1 MDKIVSHWV
10 ERAEYD
16 LETARSM
23 LDTGRYLY
31 VGYMCQQAVEKVLK
45 GIIAQQNKE
54 NLPIHNLNRLA
65 QVAGIENDL
74 NAEQFNFLAEL
85 TPYCIEAR
93 YGDYRESLSEIINE
107 QRAREVYAKT
117 QEIFQWLYQKID

>member
-1 MDKIVSHWV
+1 MERFVSHWV
-10 ERAEYD
+10 ERA
-16 LETARSM
+16 
-23 LDTGRYLY
+23 
-31 VGYMCQQAVEKVLK
+31 
-45 GIIAQQNKE
+45 E

-74 NAEQFNFLAEL
+74 DAEQFKFLAEL

-107 QRAREVYAKT
+107 QRAREVYAET
-117 QEIFQWLYQKID
+117 QEIFQWLYRKIE